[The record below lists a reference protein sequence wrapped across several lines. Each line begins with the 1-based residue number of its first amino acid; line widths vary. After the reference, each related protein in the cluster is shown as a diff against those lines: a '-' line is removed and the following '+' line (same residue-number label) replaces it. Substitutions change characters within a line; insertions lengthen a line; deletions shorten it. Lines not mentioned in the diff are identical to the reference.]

1 MNILLT
7 GAGGPAADVL
17 WRHWEAKYQLHLADC
32 DTMKIHPDVPSSR
45 VHSIPKATDSA
56 FLDGIR
62 KLVKDLEI
70 DLIISQVDEELVKL
84 KGLETENSPLMV
96 MSPNIDFINMCLDK
110 LVLGKQLAV
119 DGVIE
124 PGTMKLETELEFC
137 GKPLIFKPV
146 YGRGSRGVYLV
157 KTKAQFDGLK
167 KYLLNSDDV
176 YVAQKYIDG
185 AEFTVQII
193 SDQKGKISAIVPL
206 EVIEKRGST
215 TQCKTNS
222 HPKIIEVCAQVHALY
237 RPTGTYN
244 IQLIFDSA
252 SDLAYI
258 IEINPRV
265 STTMCFSLELGIDPI
280 EVYLNGSS
288 NIVPEIPL
296 KDLRL
301 DRYWINNFTPLV
313 SGE

>member
-7 GAGGPAADVL
+7 GAGGPAVDVL
-17 WRHWEAKYQLHLADC
+17 WRHWESKYQLHLVDC
-32 DTMKIHPDVPSSR
+32 DIMKIHPAVPRNR

-56 FLDGIR
+56 FVESIR
-62 KLVKDLEI
+62 RLVKDLDI

-84 KGLETENSPLMV
+84 KSLEAENSQLMV

-110 LVLGKQLAV
+110 LALGKQLSN

-124 PGTMKLETELEFC
+124 PGTKKLETGLEFC
-137 GKPLIFKPV
+137 GMPLILKPAF
-146 YGRGSRGVYLV
+146 GRGSRGVHLV
-157 KTKAQFDGLK
+157 STEAQFDGLK
-167 KYLLNSDDV
+167 KYLLSNDEV

-185 AEFTVQII
+185 AEFTVQVI
-193 SDQKGKISAIVPL
+193 SDQEGRISAIVPL

-215 TQCKTNS
+215 TQCKTNI
-222 HPKIIEVCAQVHALY
+222 HPKIIETSAQVHALY
-237 RPTGTYN
+237 RPAGTYN
-244 IQLIFDSA
+244 IQLIFDPV
-252 SDLAYI
+252 SDSAYI

-280 EVYLNGSS
+280 EVYLDGSS
-288 NIVPEIPL
+288 NTVPEIPM
-296 KDLRL
+296 KNLRL
-301 DRYWINNFTPLV
+301 DRYWFNHFTPAA